1 MGEPTYETIA
11 ALKRCLQSNASSIK
25 CTLGGGRHGYLAL
38 IVSDEMYATLS
49 NNVPFVAPEIPP
61 VEPEI
66 PNGATAAQITEA
78 HCRHNEAQHRFDEYV
93 NVKMALKN
101 QIIANVDIDYLEG
114 AEDTYVGFANKSP
127 RQLLDYLFQDYGR
140 ISLQQL
146 DVHSQGMR
154 EAWNPSSPF
163 STFTKQIKTGME
175 YADAAKNP
183 FQPKQI
189 ITIAETVIFN
199 TGMFFEELKKW
210 QAKPEDEKTW
220 TAFQTYF
227 RNAHRERLQQHQTTQ
242 GAGFHAANAAFCMET
257 NDAIANL
264 ANNAVANSTT
274 QDRIFQELTNQ
285 NQLLLQRLETLE
297 KQQRGNGTAQ
307 RPNNSSAASRSATSR
322 VQRMLLLP
330 DNKKYCSTH
339 GWRIVNHDSPE
350 CKNKGPNHNDTAT
363 RENPQGGSTKGK
375 AERGL

>member
-1 MGEPTYETIA
+1 
-11 ALKRCLQSNASSIK
+11 
-25 CTLGGGRHGYLAL
+25 
-38 IVSDEMYATLS
+38 
-49 NNVPFVAPEIPP
+49 
-61 VEPEI
+61 
-66 PNGATAAQITEA
+66 
-78 HCRHNEAQHRFDEYV
+78 
-93 NVKMALKN
+93 
-101 QIIANVDIDYLEG
+101 
-114 AEDTYVGFANKSP
+114 
-127 RQLLDYLFQDYGR
+127 
-140 ISLQQL
+140 
-146 DVHSQGMR
+146 MR

-163 STFTKQIKTGME
+163 STFTKQIKMGME

-199 TGMFFEELKKW
+199 TRMFFEELKKW

-264 ANNAVANSTT
+264 ACNFVANGTT
-274 QDRIFQELTNQ
+274 QARIFQELTNQ
-285 NQLLLQRLETLE
+285 NQLLLQRIETLE
-297 KQQRGNGTAQ
+297 KQQRGNGTAAQ
-307 RPNNSSAASRSATSR
+307 RPSLAANRSATSR
-322 VQRMLLLP
+322 VQRMLLLRP

-339 GWRIVNHDSPE
+339 GWIVNHDSPE